1 VIREQGALGLLSSKL
16 NHEGDLVMDMIK
28 QAVAMTVCVFLMLL
42 YTGIVNAHG
51 NVPLNQDSCV
61 RGAQGSK
68 LHLSTYQ
75 PQNEPTAHY
84 CTEIPTEGETFFVV
98 DLIDRA
104 LRNMPVTMRIVRGAS
119 KTEDETI
126 SLLRADY
133 YPDGVIGGRV
143 NLDQGDYTVFIT
155 GESVPPVHYQYPLR
169 VQQINYAKLFQKS
182 IGPTIALLILTFIGY
197 KLTKTKRVQNW
208 LISRRA

>member
-1 VIREQGALGLLSSKL
+1 
-16 NHEGDLVMDMIK
+16 MDMIK
-28 QAVAMTVCVFLMLL
+28 QAVAMTVFVLLMTI

-51 NVPLNQDSCV
+51 NVSLEQDSCV

-68 LHLSTYQ
+68 VHLSTYQ

-98 DLIDRA
+98 DLIDQA
-104 LRNMPVTMRIVRGAS
+104 LRNMPVTMRIVRGTS
-119 KTEDETI
+119 ETEDETV

-133 YPDGVIGGRV
+133 HPDGVIGGRT
-143 NLDQGDYTVFIT
+143 NLDQGNYTVFIT

-169 VQQINYAKLFQKS
+169 VQQINYAKAFQKA
-182 IGPTIALLILTFIGY
+182 IGPTMALLVLTFIGY
-197 KLTKTKRVQNW
+197 KLTKTKRVQSW
-208 LISRRA
+208 LSSRRT